1 MNTNNLYNHNSN
13 QCDNQCFSHCC
24 KQGPAGPKGEPGP
37 MGPQGEKGDPGCPGP
52 KGDRGEQGPM
62 GPQGIPGAPGAR
74 GPRGN
79 TGPVGPTGNTW
90 PRGFEGP
97 RGYAGPQGIQ
107 GVQGVRGDIGPKGD
121 PGCEGPKGD
130 MGPQGPAGATGP
142 TGPVGPQGDIGPQGP
157 RGIPGTTGP
166 TGPTGPAGVD
176 GVTGPT
182 GATGP
187 TGIAGT
193 GAIIPFAS
201 GLPVALTTIAGGL
214 AGLPAFVGFGSNVQ
228 GLTVLG
234 STINITNAAGTL
246 SNFAFQVPRDGIIT
260 SFSAFFSTTAAL
272 SLVGSTVTVNAQIY
286 QSSTPNN
293 VFSPIPG
300 TLISLAPSL
309 SGIISIGTL
318 LNGALTG
325 LNIPVTAQTRLML
338 VFSAT
343 ASGLA
348 LVNTVA
354 GYASAGLGIN

>member
-79 TGPVGPTGNTW
+79 TGPVGPTGNTG

-107 GVQGVRGDIGPKGD
+107 GVTGPIGALGPKGC
-121 PGCEGPKGD
+121 PGDDGPT
-130 MGPQGPAGATGP
+130 GPTGATGADGVTGPTGATGPIGATGP
-142 TGPVGPQGDIGPQGP
+142 TGA
-157 RGIPGTTGP
+157 
-166 TGPTGPAGVD
+166 TGPAGVD

>member
-1 MNTNNLYNHNSN
+1 VT
-13 QCDNQCFSHCC
+13 
-24 KQGPAGPKGEPGP
+24 GPAGATGATGA
-37 MGPQGEKGDPGCPGP
+37 D
-52 KGDRGEQGPM
+52 
-62 GPQGIPGAPGAR
+62 GI
-74 GPRGN
+74 
-79 TGPVGPTGNTW
+79 TGST
-90 PRGFEGP
+90 
-97 RGYAGPQGIQ
+97 
-107 GVQGVRGDIGPKGD
+107 
-121 PGCEGPKGD
+121 
-130 MGPQGPAGATGP
+130 GATGP
-142 TGPVGPQGDIGPQGP
+142 TGPTGA
-157 RGIPGTTGP
+157 TGP
-166 TGPTGPAGVD
+166 TGPTGATGPIGATGPTGAD
-176 GVTGPT
+176 GITGPT

-325 LNIPVTAQTRLML
+325 LNIPITAQTRLML

>member
-62 GPQGIPGAPGAR
+62 R
-74 GPRGN
+74 
-79 TGPVGPTGNTW
+79 
-90 PRGFEGP
+90 
-97 RGYAGPQGIQ
+97 
-107 GVQGVRGDIGPKGD
+107 
-121 PGCEGPKGD
+121 
-130 MGPQGPAGATGP
+130 PQGPAGATGA
-142 TGPVGPQGDIGPQGP
+142 TG
-157 RGIPGTTGP
+157 
-166 TGPTGPAGVD
+166 AD
-176 GVTGPT
+176 GVT

-187 TGIAGT
+187 AGIAGT

-325 LNIPVTAQTRLML
+325 LNIPITAQTRLML